1 MSLKKCH
8 SKNDEKWLYI
18 TDFTELML
26 RMRNSLSAFEIDGKA
41 ESCAVVKSDPM
52 LRVVAYQIF
61 YKDDKIIEPS
71 RWVHFSL
78 T

>member
-18 TDFTELML
+18 TDFTGLML
-26 RMRNSLSAFEIDGKA
+26 RMRNSLSSFEIDGKT